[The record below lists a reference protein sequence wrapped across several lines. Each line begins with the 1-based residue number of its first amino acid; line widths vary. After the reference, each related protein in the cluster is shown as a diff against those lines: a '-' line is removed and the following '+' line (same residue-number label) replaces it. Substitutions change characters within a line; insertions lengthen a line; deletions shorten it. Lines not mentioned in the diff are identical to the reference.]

1 MTVLP
6 LYRGVWIVW
15 TGIYFYD
22 TCSDTNELTYTV
34 SAYIKYCVDMVIP
47 TKKVIYPNNKPWVIK
62 ELKSVINN
70 LGDQLEKKAVSR
82 EGKNE
87 IRKAKI
93 Q

>member
-1 MTVLP
+1 
-6 LYRGVWIVW
+6 
-15 TGIYFYD
+15 
-22 TCSDTNELTYTV
+22 
-34 SAYIKYCVDMVIP
+34 MVIP
-47 TKKVIYPNNKPWVIK
+47 TKKDIYPNNKPWATK

-70 LGDQLEKKAVSR
+70 LGDQLEKIAVSR